1 MNTRIEKT
9 KALEFELTLIKGI
22 TVETGKSLVCSVRRV
37 SDGFWW
43 DGAAF
48 TDTTYATN
56 AMTEL
61 TGDDGLEARYVFTLP
76 ATNAEDIYQ
85 FRMRH
90 TFSGDASASIFEV
103 EVETYSEQ
111 VDAPRQ
117 QMEYLPGSIVRLSAF
132 LQEGGIPILGATL
145 GVSIQRQS
153 DKRWWTGTMF
163 QLTHRTV
170 AMIEQ
175 TGNVAEEGEYTYL
188 FTVPATPS
196 TDVYHWSAKY
206 NGPPAQY
213 SKGVIRTADVNI
225 HHIDANRDAA
235 IGFRAAVKTVTRG
248 KVVAGTLS
256 TTEMTT
262 DLVETTNNHYRGRAM
277 YWEDGPLEDQQTQI
291 TTYDGGEKK
300 LSYRQVTDVPQV
312 GNKFVIV

>member
-22 TVETGKSLVCSVRRV
+22 TVETGESLVCSVRRV

-48 TDTTYATN
+48 TNTTYTTN

-61 TGDDGLEARYVFTLP
+61 TGDDGLEARYAFTLP
-76 ATNAEDIYQ
+76 ATNTEDIYQ

-117 QMEYLPGSIVRLSAF
+117 QMTALSGSIVRLSAF
-132 LQEGGIPILGATL
+132 LQEGGIPILGETL
-145 GVSIQRQS
+145 NVSIQRQS
-153 DKRWWTGTMF
+153 DKRWWTGTVF
-163 QLTHRTV
+163 QLGYRTV
-170 AMIEQ
+170 TMIEQ

-188 FTVPATPS
+188 FTLPATILAEA
-196 TDVYHWSAKY
+196 YHWSAKY
-206 NGPPAQY
+206 DGPPAQY

-225 HHIDANRDAA
+225 FHIDASREAA
-235 IGFRAAVKTVTRG
+235 QDFRAAVKTVTRG
-248 KVVAGTLS
+248 RAVGGTL
-256 TTEMTT
+256 TLTEMTT
-262 DLVETTNNHYRGRAM
+262 DLTETTNNHYRGRAM
-277 YWEDGPLEDQQTQI
+277 YWEDGPLKDSQTQI
-291 TTYDGGEKK
+291 TAYDGNSKK
-300 LSYRQVTDVPQV
+300 LSYRQVTDVPLV